1 MSGFSAFDWLTFLT
15 ILFLTFSLF
24 LVITGAFTAYF
35 GSGKSRKIGVGLLVG
50 GLIVGVMWAWYA
62 GPLRWRVRLVN
73 VIVESIGAILAAV
86 IGAAAAIGL
95 FLLAIMKS
103 CAGLRAPPRTWKA
116 FNPRTH
122 LVPAMPLDVLLVLGS
137 MTLA

>member
-1 MSGFSAFDWLTFLT
+1 MSAFSAFDWLTFLT

-50 GLIVGVMWAWYA
+50 GLIVGTLWSWYA
-62 GPLRWRVRLVN
+62 GPFSSSVSLVN
-73 VIVESIGAILAAV
+73 VIVESIGVILAAI

-103 CAGLRAPPRTWKA
+103 
-116 FNPRTH
+116 
-122 LVPAMPLDVLLVLGS
+122 
-137 MTLA
+137 

>member
-1 MSGFSAFDWLTFLT
+1 MAFNAFDWATFLT
-15 ILFLTFSLF
+15 ILLLTFALF

-50 GLIVGVMWAWYA
+50 GLIVGILWGWYA
-62 GPLRWRVRLVN
+62 GPVAPAVDLVGI
-73 VIVESIGAILAAV
+73 IVQSIGVILAAI

-103 CAGLRAPPRTWKA
+103 
-116 FNPRTH
+116 
-122 LVPAMPLDVLLVLGS
+122 
-137 MTLA
+137 

>member
-1 MSGFSAFDWLTFLT
+1 MAVFDAFVWSTFLT
-15 ILFLTFSLF
+15 ILLLTFGLF

-50 GLIVGVMWAWYA
+50 GLVVGVLWGWFA
-62 GPLRWRVRLVN
+62 GPYQAN
-73 VIVESIGAILAAV
+73 VELFAIIIQSIGVILAAI

-103 CAGLRAPPRTWKA
+103 
-116 FNPRTH
+116 
-122 LVPAMPLDVLLVLGS
+122 
-137 MTLA
+137 